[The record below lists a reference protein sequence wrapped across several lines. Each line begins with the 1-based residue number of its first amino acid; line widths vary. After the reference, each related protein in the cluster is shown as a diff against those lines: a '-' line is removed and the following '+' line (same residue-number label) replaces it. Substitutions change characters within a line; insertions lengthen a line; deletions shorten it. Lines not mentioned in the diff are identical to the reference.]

1 MIYIT
6 ICKLNITECK
16 YEQTSEETMSFQEK
30 NVTVS
35 LVNFSL
41 ILGFYL
47 VRVLQMIQGGS
58 FNSTNV
64 FRLWGI
70 VIALAV
76 VVTIFAT
83 ILTHVVSAIIHAIK
97 TGEQKPDVEDIQDE
111 RDKFI
116 DLRGTKVT
124 YLVSSIG
131 AFLSMLTFVTGQPP
145 LVMFT
150 LLIFFGVVAQ
160 ILGDVLRLYLYR
172 RGL

>member
-1 MIYIT
+1 
-6 ICKLNITECK
+6 
-16 YEQTSEETMSFQEK
+16 MSFQQK

-35 LVNFSL
+35 LANFTL

-47 VRVLQMIQGGS
+47 VRVFQMIQGGS
-58 FNSTNV
+58 FNSANV

-70 VIALAV
+70 IIALAV

-83 ILTHVVSAIIHAIK
+83 ILTHIVSAIIQAIR
-97 TGEQKPDVEDIQDE
+97 TGNEKPDIEDIEDE
-111 RDKFI
+111 RDQLI
-116 DLRGTKVT
+116 DLRGTKLT
-124 YLVSSIG
+124 YLLSSIG
-131 AFLSMLTFVTGQPP
+131 VFLSMLTFVFGQPP

-160 ILGDVLRLYLYR
+160 ILGDVLRLSLYR

>member
-1 MIYIT
+1 
-6 ICKLNITECK
+6 
-16 YEQTSEETMSFQEK
+16 MSFQEK
-30 NVTVS
+30 NITVS
-35 LVNFSL
+35 LVNFIL

-47 VRVLQMIQGGS
+47 ISLFLMIQGES

-70 VIALAV
+70 IIVIAV

-83 ILTHVVSAIIHAIK
+83 IITHIVSAIIQAIK
-97 TGEQKPDVEDIQDE
+97 TKEEPHIENISDE
-111 RDKFI
+111 RDKLI

-124 YLVSSIG
+124 NFVSSIG
-131 AFLSMLTFVTGQPP
+131 SFFSMLTFVFGQPP

-160 ILGDVLRLYLYR
+160 IIGDIFRLRLYR
-172 RGL
+172 RGF